1 MNARTIVPV
10 IGVVVSTVLVT
21 LAGPAS
27 GSIAAGRPTASHPL
41 RVKVESLYR
50 PCHKKWLVGTF
61 KVSGLH
67 KGQNQIDAVTASS
80 AVLLHTFTAHKST
93 ATLKKVA
100 LKYQFP
106 KGKPAPSGA
115 LNVYVVQVKVGRAPS
130 AVVPVTVTGCK
141 K

>member
-1 MNARTIVPV
+1 MNARMIVPV
-10 IGVVVSTVLVT
+10 TGVVVTTTLAT

-27 GSIAAGRPTASHPL
+27 GSVPAGRPAGSHPL

-50 PCHKKWLVGTF
+50 PCHKNWLVGTF

-67 KGQNQIDAVTASS
+67 KGQDQIDATTASS
-80 AVLLHTFTAHKST
+80 AVLLHTFTARKST
-93 ATLKKVA
+93 VTLRKIA

-106 KGKPAPSGA
+106 KGEPTPSGN
-115 LNVYVVQVKVGRAPS
+115 LNVYVVQVKGRRQPS

>member
-1 MNARTIVPV
+1 MKARTIVPLT
-10 IGVVVSTVLVT
+10 GVVVVTALAT
-21 LAGPAS
+21 LAGPAA
-27 GSIAAGRPTASHPL
+27 GSVTARRPAASHAL
-41 RVKVESLYR
+41 HVKVESLYR

-67 KGQNQIDAVTASS
+67 KGQNQIDATTASS

-93 ATLKKVA
+93 VTLKKIA

-106 KGKPAPSGA
+106 KGEPAPSGT
-115 LNVYVVQVKVGRAPS
+115 LNVYVVQVKPGRQPS
-130 AVVPVTVTGCK
+130 PVVPVTVTGCK